1 MRAYED
7 YPLQTIIDILVK
19 ERRSALSR
27 TLKKPMWA
35 EDEAFLYF
43 VVEER
48 IKRIKEIKTKEEI
61 NQWLLKHRGLTLQE
75 WIDSL

>member
-7 YPLQTIIDILVK
+7 YPLQTIINLIVK

-35 EDEAFLYF
+35 EDGALLCFIT
-43 VVEER
+43 EER
-48 IKRIKEIKTKEEI
+48 IKRIKEIKTLEEA
-61 NQWLLKHRGLTLQE
+61 NGWLLKHRGLTLQE